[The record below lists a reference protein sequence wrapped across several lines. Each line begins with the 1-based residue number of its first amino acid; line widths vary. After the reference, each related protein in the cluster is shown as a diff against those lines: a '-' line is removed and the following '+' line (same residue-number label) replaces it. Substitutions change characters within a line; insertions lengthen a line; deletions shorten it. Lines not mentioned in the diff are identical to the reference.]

1 MESMEEDELTKY
13 RVSISYVEECDD
25 GEMEPMGTSL
35 WVRATDR
42 LNALVHALECAEVEV
57 RDLVHFDVVGVESFH
72 DLDEEDE
79 D

>member
-1 MESMEEDELTKY
+1 
-13 RVSISYVEECDD
+13 
-25 GEMEPMGTSL
+25 MGTSL

-57 RDLVHFDVVGVESFH
+57 RDLVHFDVVGMESFH